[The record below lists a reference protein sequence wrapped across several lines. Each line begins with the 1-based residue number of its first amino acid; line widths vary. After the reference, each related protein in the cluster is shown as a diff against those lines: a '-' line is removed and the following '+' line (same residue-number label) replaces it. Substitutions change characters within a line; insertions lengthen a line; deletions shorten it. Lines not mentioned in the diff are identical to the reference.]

1 MNEVVQIQFA
11 DKMLSFDTFLSAIRN
26 VVKEE
31 VCKAVGKRPFL
42 TQAKA
47 YDIYGRKNVERWKR
61 EGKVKDFARGS
72 NGKASITTTGK
83 PNATATA
90 PTSTPGKTG
99 HAFKTIG
106 LLCRLCVSITEIPCD

>member
-1 MNEVVQIQFA
+1 MQVATAKCTLQQGSNR
-11 DKMLSFDTFLSAIRN
+11 TFMELKLRN

-61 EGKVKDFARGS
+61 EGKVKDFARGR
-72 NGKASITTTGK
+72 NGKITRHEYK
-83 PNATATA
+83 VSELEACACQVQDY
-90 PTSTPGKTG
+90 
-99 HAFKTIG
+99 
-106 LLCRLCVSITEIPCD
+106 LCPK

>member
-11 DKMLSFDTFLSAIRN
+11 DKMLSFDTFLSVIRN

-61 EGKVKDFARGS
+61 EGKVKDFARGR
-72 NGKASITTTGK
+72 NGKIR
-83 PNATATA
+83 
-90 PTSTPGKTG
+90 TPIEAYKMLSCKL
-99 HAFKTIG
+99 HLHWDNNSLVFVYDFK
-106 LLCRLCVSITEIPCD
+106 LVK

>member
-47 YDIYGRKNVERWKR
+47 YDIYGRQNVERWKR

-72 NGKASITTTGK
+72 NGKITRHEYK
-83 PNATATA
+83 VSELEACACQVQDY
-90 PTSTPGKTG
+90 
-99 HAFKTIG
+99 
-106 LLCRLCVSITEIPCD
+106 LCPK

>member
-31 VCKAVGKRPFL
+31 VCKAVGKRQFL

-72 NGKASITTTGK
+72 NGKITRHEYKVSELEACASK
-83 PNATATA
+83 VQDY
-90 PTSTPGKTG
+90 
-99 HAFKTIG
+99 
-106 LLCRLCVSITEIPCD
+106 LCPK

>member
-42 TQAKA
+42 TQSQG
-47 YDIYGRKNVERWKR
+47 IRHLRKKKR
-61 EGKVKDFARGS
+61 RAME
-72 NGKASITTTGK
+72 T
-83 PNATATA
+83 
-90 PTSTPGKTG
+90 
-99 HAFKTIG
+99 
-106 LLCRLCVSITEIPCD
+106 